1 MIRVHRRG
9 VAGSTGL
16 FAALLLTATLLVGHG
31 VSAQQD
37 YPGKPVTIVV
47 PFTAGGAT
55 DLSARV
61 IAQLL
66 SKELGQPFVV
76 MNRAGASGMIGM
88 ASVASAAPDGYT
100 LGWGGNSPMSVAP
113 HLIKN
118 PPYDPLKAFAPI
130 GLAAISSWVMVVRPG
145 LPASSVAELIALAR
159 AQPGKLTF
167 ASAGN
172 GSAPHLM
179 GEVLKAAAGIDMLH
193 VPYKGEIDGLNALA
207 ADQVDMMMGATS
219 TSSALMKSG
228 KLRGLAVTTPT
239 RDPAVPDTPTV
250 AEAGVPQLSFEIFF
264 GLVAPAGT
272 PRPVIDK
279 LSAALKRAVADPSY
293 REAMEKAG
301 IRATASTPEELT
313 ALLERH
319 NRQWLAIIERNNIT
333 SN

>member
-1 MIRVHRRG
+1 MTCVHRRL
-9 VAGSTGL
+9 AGLLGL
-16 FAALLLTATLLVGHG
+16 FATVLLTSTLSAGHG
-31 VSAQQD
+31 ASAQQD
-37 YPGKPVTIVV
+37 YPNKPVTIVV

-145 LPASSVAELIALAR
+145 LPASSVAELIALAK

-172 GSAPHLM
+172 GSATHLM
-179 GEVLKAAAGIDMLH
+179 GEVFKAAAGIDMLH

-228 KLRGLAVTTPT
+228 KLKGLAVTTPT

-250 AEAGVPQLSFEIFF
+250 TEAGVPELTFEIFF

-272 PRPVIDK
+272 PRPIIGK
-279 LSAALKRAVADPSY
+279 LSTALTRTVADPASH
-293 REAMEKAG
+293 EAMEKAG
-301 IRATASTPEELT
+301 IRATSGTPEQLTEL
-313 ALLERH
+313 LVRH
-319 NRQWLAIIERNNIT
+319 NRQWLTIIERNNIT

>member
-1 MIRVHRRG
+1 MARLP
-9 VAGSTGL
+9 GL
-16 FAALLLTATLLVGHG
+16 LAVLLLSATVLTVDGA
-31 VSAQQD
+31 SAQPD
-37 YPGKPVTIVV
+37 YPTRPVTIVV

-61 IAQLL
+61 IAQLM

-88 ASVASAAPDGYT
+88 ASVANAAPDGYT

-145 LPASSVAELIALAR
+145 LPVSTVAELIALAK

-172 GSAPHLM
+172 GSATHLL
-179 GEVLKAAAGIDMLH
+179 GEVFKAAAGVDMLH
-193 VPYKGEIDGLNALA
+193 IPYKGEIDGMNALA

-219 TSSALMKSG
+219 TSSSLMKAG
-228 KLRGLAVTTPT
+228 KLKGLAVTTPT
-239 RDPAVPDTPTV
+239 RDSAVPETPTV
-250 AEAGVPQLSFEIFF
+250 AEAGVPELTFEIFF

-272 PRPVIDK
+272 PRPIIDK
-279 LSAALKRAVADPSY
+279 LSAALKRAVADPTY
-293 REAMEKAG
+293 KEAMEKAG
-301 IRATASTPEELT
+301 IRATASTPEELMS
-313 ALLERH
+313 LLERH
-319 NRQWLAIIERNNIT
+319 NRAWLAIIERNNIT
-333 SN
+333 AN

>member
-1 MIRVHRRG
+1 MTRFNRRRL
-9 VAGSTGL
+9 AGLLGL
-16 FAALLLTATLLVGHG
+16 IVSGLLPAHG
-31 VSAQQD
+31 ASAQD

-88 ASVASAAPDGYT
+88 ASVATAAPDGYT

-113 HLIKN
+113 HLMRN

-145 LPASSVAELIALAR
+145 LPASSVAELIALAK
-159 AQPGKLTF
+159 AQPGRLTF
-167 ASAGN
+167 ASAGT
-172 GSAPHLM
+172 GSATHLM
-179 GEVLKAAAGIDMLH
+179 VEVFKAAAGIDMLH
-193 VPYKGEIDGLNALA
+193 VPYKGEIDGMNAIA

-219 TSSALMKSG
+219 TSSSLMRSG
-228 KLRGLAVTTPT
+228 KVKGLAVTTPT
-239 RDPAVPDTPTV
+239 RDPAVPETPTV
-250 AEAGVPQLSFEIFF
+250 KEAGVPELTFEIFF
-264 GLVAPAGT
+264 GLLAPAGT
-272 PRPVIDK
+272 PRSIVDR
-279 LSAALKRAVADPSY
+279 LSAALVRAVDDPSY
-293 REAMEKAG
+293 REAMDKAG
-301 IRATASTPEELT
+301 IRPTGSTPE
-313 ALLERH
+313 AFASLLERH